1 MSVEA
6 TGALPNTNTTRTFRH
21 EAWFHASPL
30 RDAALVDPGLELE
43 YSNHTQNFTVR
54 ATQGVAAWV
63 WLEHGPGVLGNFA
76 ENAFWLGRGEGRE
89 VGFKVKSD
97 ETGGRWVDDVMVQ
110 SLWNMTLRE

>member
-1 MSVEA
+1 
-6 TGALPNTNTTRTFRH
+6 
-21 EAWFHASPL
+21 
-30 RDAALVDPGLELE
+30 
-43 YSNHTQNFTVR
+43 
-54 ATQGVAAWV
+54 V

-76 ENAFWLGRGEGRE
+76 ENAFWLGRGEERE